1 MLWCM
6 LPGKIE
12 PQSELAGLG
21 SGHSGCF
28 LSFSSFPMRLRARY
42 LCLGGGTPG
51 EAEAGGRGGCSCLGW
66 RLLLSQWSIM
76 GSCSQTH
83 NSNPLSP
90 CDSQGHPGTMS
101 LSHFGGARDLHI
113 EKLCFASLD
122 SSRGVWGGPWQP
134 EELPLSC
141 VKEHSA
147 PWDVGPLRTRF
158 SEF

>member
-1 MLWCM
+1 M

-51 EAEAGGRGGCSCLGW
+51 EAEAGGRGGGW

-90 CDSQGHPGTMS
+90 CDVIVPLWG
-101 LSHFGGARDLHI
+101 GGARDLHI

-122 SSRGVWGGPWQP
+122 SGRGGWGGPWQP